1 MKKEMEK
8 TVEKEMDANQ
18 KLEAQFL
25 EQAAKVLKV
34 LGHPIRIQI
43 IEFLETGEHT
53 VGEIQNEI
61 DQIQAVTSQHLRLML
76 RKNIVKYRREGTSL
90 RYSIN
95 NEFITNI
102 LRCIRN
108 CDLNPANKKSK
119 QTSAK
124 D

>member
-1 MKKEMEK
+1 M
-8 TVEKEMDANQ
+8 EKEMDSKQ

-95 NEFITNI
+95 SEFITNI
-102 LRCIRN
+102 LHCIRN
-108 CDLNPANKKSK
+108 CDLNPASKNKKSS
-119 QTSAK
+119 SAI
-124 D
+124 